1 MLKEEYNN
9 TLRDFFRKVPNI
21 DLAYIKSLTNRTGIL
36 QHAKFNIPDYHHGY
50 CLDDN
55 SRALLLIL
63 MASQE
68 LDEPIQDDLISTYLS
83 YIFYS
88 QTESGYFINFMGY
101 DLKFLETIGSEDSIG
116 RTIWSLGYLIGHH
129 KFKKFHAIAKE
140 MFDKAINHVIN
151 FKSIR
156 AISYSVL
163 GILYFLN
170 TYPNQQSQLNQ
181 INKLLSFLEDEFNA
195 AAEDNWHWFEEIISY
210 DNAIIPL
217 SLLRA
222 GRFFNIERFKN
233 IGIKSAKF
241 LDNIL
246 FKNNYLSLIGNE
258 NWLAKNSNFSN
269 VGQQPIEVSSI
280 ILLNK
285 ELFLITSENE
295 YLEKIKLSFLWFLG
309 INDHNYCL
317 FNFENMACYD
327 GLEPYGIN
335 GNMGAESNIAFW
347 ISYIHVKNVL

>member
-1 MLKEEYNN
+1 M
-9 TLRDFFRKVPNI
+9 VPNI
-21 DLAYIKSLTNRTGIL
+21 DFSYIKSFTNKTGML
-36 QHAKFNIPDYHHGY
+36 QHAKYNIPDYHHGY

-88 QTESGYFINFMGY
+88 QTDSGYFINFMGY

-140 MFDKAINHVIN
+140 MFDKVINHVIK

-181 INKLLSFLEDEFNA
+181 INKLLSFLEEEFTA
-195 AAEDNWHWFEEIISY
+195 AVEENWHWFEEIISY

-217 SLLRA
+217 SLLKA
-222 GRFFNIERFKN
+222 GRVFNRDRLKN

-241 LDNIL
+241 LDNII
-246 FKNNYLSLIGNE
+246 FNKSYLSLIGNE
-258 NWLAKNSNFSN
+258 NWLTKNSNSCN
-269 VGQQPIEVSSI
+269 IGQQPIEISSI

-285 ELFLITSENE
+285 ELFQLTSDVEF
-295 YLEKIKLSFLWFLG
+295 LDKLKLAFLWFLG
-309 INDHNYCL
+309 INDQNYSL
-317 FNFENMACYD
+317 FDKENMACYD
-327 GLEPYGIN
+327 GLEPYGVN
-335 GNMGAESNIAFW
+335 RNMGAESNIAFW
-347 ISYIHVKNVL
+347 ISYIHVKKVL